1 MTRLSQISAL
11 FLLAISALA
20 QSDRGTITGTVADP
34 GGAVVP
40 NAAVIATNP
49 ATGGLFKTQTTDTG
63 NFTIVSV
70 PAGTYN
76 VSVES
81 AGFRKFEQ
89 LGLRVQVSQTSRLD
103 VELQIGATS
112 DSVTVTGDVALL
124 KTENATVSSTVGREQ
139 LNQLPLNFA
148 IGAGAVRNP
157 LSFLQLT
164 PGASISGWNTIRVNG
179 APAGTFKI
187 VFEGQDSSSGLDQR
201 VSDESQPSVEALEEF
216 TLQTSNY
223 SAEFGQAGGGL
234 FNFTARSGT
243 NDFHG
248 SLYDYFAHEKLYAG
262 RPFTNKRYRRPDPP
276 PDSPS

>member
-11 FLLAISALA
+11 FLLAISAFA

-89 LGLRVQVSQTSRLD
+89 VGLRVQVSQTSRLD

-157 LSFLQLT
+157 PQL
-164 PGASISGWNTIRVNG
+164 P
-179 APAGTFKI
+179 PAHARCQHLRL
-187 VFEGQDSSSGLDQR
+187 EHDSRQ
-201 VSDESQPSVEALEEF
+201 
-216 TLQTSNY
+216 
-223 SAEFGQAGGGL
+223 
-234 FNFTARSGT
+234 
-243 NDFHG
+243 
-248 SLYDYFAHEKLYAG
+248 
-262 RPFTNKRYRRPDPP
+262 RRPRRYL
-276 PDSPS
+276 